1 MDRADG
7 RLPSPRRRDDNLVR
21 RNFLGDQG
29 NERPTSDH
37 PELVPIEVDCDI
49 VTVQGVKLRVVVF
62 SAEPDTTAAEQTQLL
77 SVIGS
82 QRLGTA

>member
-49 VTVQGVKLRVVVF
+49 VTVQGAELRLVILG
-62 SAEPDTTAAEQTQLL
+62 AEPDTTAAEQMQLL
-77 SVIGS
+77 SAMWS